1 MRRRFAV
8 LACALVFSV
17 AGPAGGPQES
27 VAKTRGKNSALL
39 QITNISVGS
48 ISEPKMKLE
57 RAASIVFLSDG
68 DVLGPGTETAT
79 QEIYRYD
86 TVSGAIMRISDGS
99 GAVHSDAARETDET
113 HSQRPLYIAFIS
125 TADLDPSVGNADGN
139 PELFLYFTESA
150 SYKQLTNTTGGV
162 VNAEP
167 YPSDGGQCIAFRS
180 SGNLQTNDGSDSSNP
195 GAGFDNADGSDEV
208 FVLRFDNPALSSWVV
223 TQVSNGPA
231 GTTSSEPA
239 IGGFWFTRQC
249 RSTSYVS
256 TADQLG
262 NGSTGTHIYNYTK
275 TSGRIEQLTNPGT
288 HGFSF
293 APAMSGASNFAR
305 GPFVVFMSDSDIFG
319 NGSAGFEIFRHRVF
333 TTERIQYTFADSGQS
348 RTPVISDGGGFLAFA
363 SSSEIVDP
371 RKRVRLSGAAA
382 GLQPPFN
389 VDGNYEIFRTK
400 GRRQAWQITT
410 SAGCDNFDPSI
421 QDNGRSIAFLS
432 DCDHVPG
439 ENPGGATQLFV
450 YRDIKKSDP
459 LIQAANCRIE
469 DGCCNEANGCYPRIH
484 GGKVRPPKPFR
495 D

>member
-1 MRRRFAV
+1 M
-8 LACALVFSV
+8 
-17 AGPAGGPQES
+17 
-27 VAKTRGKNSALL
+27 AKTRGKNSALL
-39 QITNISVGS
+39 QITNLSVGS
-48 ISEPKMKLE
+48 ISDPKMKLE

-86 TVSGAIMRISDGS
+86 TVSGAISRISDAS
-99 GAVHSDAARETDET
+99 GAIYSDAARETDGT
-113 HSQRPLYIAFIS
+113 HSQRPLYVAFIS

-150 SYKQLTNTTGGV
+150 TYKQMTDTTGDV

-180 SGNLQTNDGSDSSNP
+180 NGNLQTNDGSDSSNP
-195 GAGFDNADGSDEV
+195 GAGFDNADGSAEV
-208 FVLRFDNPALSSWVV
+208 FVLRFDNPALSSWVI
-223 TQVSNGPA
+223 TQVSNGPD
-231 GTTSSEPA
+231 GTMSSKPA

-262 NGSTGTHIYNYTK
+262 NGSTGTHVYNYTK
-275 TSGRIEQLTNPGT
+275 TSGRIEQLTNGGS
-288 HGFSF
+288 HGLSY

-305 GPFVVFMSDSDIFG
+305 GPFVAFMSDSDMFG
-319 NGSAGFEIFRHRVF
+319 NGSSGFEIFRYRVF

-363 SSSEIVDP
+363 SSSEIVDG
-371 RKRVRLSGAAA
+371 RGRTRLTGAAI

-389 VDGNYEIFRTK
+389 ADGNYEIFRTK

-410 SAGCDNFDPSI
+410 SSGCDNFDPSI

-432 DCDHVPG
+432 DCDHVAG
-439 ENPGGATQLFV
+439 ENPAGMTQLFV
-450 YRDIKKSDP
+450 YRDIKKSNP
-459 LIQAANCRIE
+459 LLSATNCTIE
-469 DGCCNEANGCYPRIH
+469 DGCCNEANGCYARIH
-484 GGKVRPPKPFR
+484 GRKIRPPKPFR